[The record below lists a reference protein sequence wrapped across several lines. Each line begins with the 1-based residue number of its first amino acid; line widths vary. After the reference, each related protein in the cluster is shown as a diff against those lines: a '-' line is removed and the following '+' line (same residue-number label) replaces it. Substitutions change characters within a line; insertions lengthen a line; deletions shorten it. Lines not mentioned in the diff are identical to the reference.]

1 MTGGRKNKE
10 ALFPN
15 GNKPQSTQTSR
26 LQPGMVEKVRRPG
39 QSGNPGG
46 RPAMSPEVKA
56 ALEGATLPAVQKQIE
71 LMSCG
76 DVRVELLASQAILD
90 RFYGKAAQ
98 AIDKTVTTTTV
109 QAQHLSI
116 LMELQQKR
124 DLAAKAVA
132 EIEGHTDKVEEYDP
146 PKRNE

>member
-1 MTGGRKNKE
+1 MTQRKKRDIMESQNTSANTRK
-10 ALFPN
+10 LPD
-15 GNKPQSTQTSR
+15 GMKPWQ
-26 LQPGMVEKVRRPG
+26 PG

-56 ALEGATLPAVQKQIE
+56 ALEGATLPAVRKQIE

-98 AIDKTVTTTTV
+98 AVDKTVTVTSV
-109 QAQHLSI
+109 QQQHLSI
-116 LMELQQKR
+116 LMELQAKR
-124 DLAAKAVA
+124 DQAMKAVQ
-132 EIEGHTDKVEEYDP
+132 EIEGATIEKKDEEGA
-146 PKRNE
+146 

>member
-1 MTGGRKNKE
+1 MTQGKKQ

-15 GNKPQSTQTSR
+15 GNNPDSKGRSKGPTPEFRAAMWQ
-26 LQPGMVEKVRRPG
+26 PG

-46 RPAMSPEVKA
+46 RKEMSPEVRE
-56 ALEGATLPAVQKQIE
+56 ALYAATLPAMKR
-71 LMSCG
+71 L
-76 DVRVELLASQAILD
+76 VELVGSDDERVALLAAQALLD
-90 RFYGKAAQ
+90 RAFGKAAQ
-98 AIDKTVTTTTV
+98 SVDKTVTVTTV
-109 QAQHLSI
+109 QQQHLSI
-116 LMELQQKR
+116 LMELQAQR

>member
-1 MTGGRKNKE
+1 MPWK
-10 ALFPN
+10 
-15 GNKPQSTQTSR
+15 
-26 LQPGMVEKVRRPG
+26 PG
-39 QSGNPGG
+39 QSGNPNG
-46 RPAMSPEVKA
+46 RPQMSPEVKA

>member
-1 MTGGRKNKE
+1 MGNIAMQKKGSNHGKVDLTSDE
-10 ALFPN
+10 AKKRGWANL
-15 GNKPQSTQTSR
+15 KPI
-26 LQPGMVEKVRRPG
+26 QPG
-39 QSGNPGG
+39 QALNPGG

-116 LMELQQKR
+116 LMELQAKR

-132 EIEGHTDKVEEYDP
+132 EIEGRAENPAEIEPEKP
-146 PKRNE
+146 MK

>member
-1 MTGGRKNKE
+1 
-10 ALFPN
+10 
-15 GNKPQSTQTSR
+15 
-26 LQPGMVEKVRRPG
+26 
-39 QSGNPGG
+39 
-46 RPAMSPEVKA
+46 
-56 ALEGATLPAVQKQIE
+56 VQKQIE

-98 AIDKTVTTTTV
+98 SVDKTVTTTTV

-116 LMELQQKR
+116 LMELQAKR

-132 EIEGHTDKVEEYDP
+132 EIEGRAENPAEIEPEKP
-146 PKRNE
+146 MK